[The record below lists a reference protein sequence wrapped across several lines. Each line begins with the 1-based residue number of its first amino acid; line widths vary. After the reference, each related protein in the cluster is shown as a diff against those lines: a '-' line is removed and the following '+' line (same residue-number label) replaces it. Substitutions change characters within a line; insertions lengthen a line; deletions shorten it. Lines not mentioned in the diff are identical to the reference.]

1 MFRESEGNL
10 GLTFDDMMDAL
21 IGPDGPK
28 GDTGNQGPTGE
39 QGPTGPMGPTGPQG
53 VQGPTGIQGPTGP
66 TGGTLTI
73 TRTDLTTNTVGNLT
87 AGTNLFGRNAI
98 EILEMILF
106 GGTHKNATGYLS
118 GIPASAPNG
127 TSSFDIVANVT
138 ANDDVVSY
146 VKIFE
151 NNVQLGGNLS
161 SAPYKYN
168 RSAITVAGTYVYR
181 AEVYGTRM
189 GSSIKLLDMDPITL
203 NVSIISAPNAPEVD
217 TENVI
222 VSGDYT
228 KITIPLK
235 GQQSGVTPSI
245 DNGLIGSIGATNATV
260 TNVQVVG
267 DNVEIT
273 ITSTNPGTKV
283 SINLPGGL
291 IVNTG
296 DGITTSGTSTSDPIN
311 LTFDVPADVP
321 TLTAK
326 PIISNS
332 AITIDNY
339 ATINLAL
346 TNVNG
351 SGYTT
356 SINKLTSD
364 IVVSGCTIDSMN
376 IVGTNLELKLSGL
389 INGSESS
396 FTLPNGLLKNTGD
409 GVIFDGETL
418 SDSVTVTFTPA
429 AAAVDPIF
437 GEYVTRDNVRVADP
451 KATSIKVNETNFP
464 QLMKLYNDKAL
475 LTSEEWALYDDP
487 EVDWGGVL
495 DFLYAGVIGDVELTT
510 KYSIELYVN
519 FLDEYDKGNIS
530 GNTLLPLAGTE
541 QQTGSETPAA
551 LKTAGV
557 TYWETDGVN
566 NISLPAILGSE
577 YVFTLIIRK
586 L

>member
-1 MFRESEGNL
+1 
-10 GLTFDDMMDAL
+10 
-21 IGPDGPK
+21 
-28 GDTGNQGPTGE
+28 
-39 QGPTGPMGPTGPQG
+39 
-53 VQGPTGIQGPTGP
+53 
-66 TGGTLTI
+66 
-73 TRTDLTTNTVGNLT
+73 
-87 AGTNLFGRNAI
+87 
-98 EILEMILF
+98 MILF
-106 GGTHKNATGYLS
+106 GGTHTNATGYLS

-217 TENVI
+217 TDNVI

-235 GQQSGVTPSI
+235 GQQSGVIPSI
-245 DNGLIGSIGATNATV
+245 DNGLIGSIGTTNVTV
-260 TNVQVVG
+260 TGVQIVG

-311 LTFDVPADVP
+311 LIFDVPADVP
-321 TLTAK
+321 TLNVK

-332 AITIDNY
+332 ETTIDNY

-356 SINKLTSD
+356 SINKLISD

-389 INGSESS
+389 TNGSESS
-396 FTLPNGLLKNTGD
+396 FILPNGLLKNVGD
-409 GVIFDGETL
+409 GVTFDGETL

-429 AAAVDPIF
+429 AATIDPIF
-437 GEYVTRDNVRVADP
+437 GDYVTRDNISMGNTGTID
-451 KATSIKVNETNFP
+451 INETNFP
-464 QLMKLYNDKAL
+464 ELYRLYNEKLL
-475 LTSEEWALYDDP
+475 LTSDEWNKYESEKD
-487 EVDWGGVL
+487 DWGDLLTFLTTAVQYPGTLTTNFSVE
-495 DFLYAGVIGDVELTT
+495 LYANYKSV
-510 KYSIELYVN
+510 
-519 FLDEYDKGNIS
+519 YDKGNAS
-530 GNTLLPLAGTE
+530 GDTLLQLEGTD
-541 QQTGSETPAA
+541 QVVGSQLPSALKSQGLTSWSTRADGKIYFPQATGS
-551 LKTAGV
+551 
-557 TYWETDGVN
+557 D
-566 NISLPAILGSE
+566 